1 MTQAERFSLATHLYV
16 RLRRSSGRVVDAVWM
31 AQNDEYAQEILRLAA
46 NDADPETRNLVLR
59 FQALLGGG
67 KPAGRRAA
75 PAPAAKP
82 TPESEASQQQHY
94 IGTLR

>member
-31 AQNDEYAQEILRLAA
+31 AQNDEYAHEILRLAT
-46 NDADPETRNLVLR
+46 NDPDPETQNLVQR
-59 FQALLGGG
+59 FQVLLGVRPAPR
-67 KPAGRRAA
+67 KPA
-75 PAPAAKP
+75 PAPARQ
-82 TPESEASQQQHY
+82 ASVEPDVAQHY

>member
-31 AQNDEYAQEILRLAA
+31 AQNDEYAHEILRLAA
-46 NDADPETRNLVLR
+46 SDPDPETQSLVQR
-59 FQALLGGG
+59 FHALLG
-67 KPAGRRAA
+67 KPPARR
-75 PAPAAKP
+75 PAPAAAP
-82 TPESEASQQQHY
+82 ARAAESDASQHY

>member
-46 NDADPETRNLVLR
+46 NDPDPETQNLVKR
-59 FQALLGGG
+59 FQSLIGSG
-67 KPAGRRAA
+67 KPAPRRGA
-75 PAPAAKP
+75 PAPAAQ
-82 TPESEASQQQHY
+82 TADAEVSQHY

>member
-31 AQNDEYAQEILRLAA
+31 AQNDEYAYEILRLAA
-46 NDADPETRNLVLR
+46 NDPDPETQNLVQR
-59 FQALLGGG
+59 FQALLGGRSG
-67 KPAGRRAA
+67 ARKPAAA
-75 PAPAAKP
+75 PAAAR
-82 TPESEASQQQHY
+82 QQAVEPDVAAHY

>member
-31 AQNDEYAQEILRLAA
+31 AQNDEYAHEILRLAA
-46 NDADPETRNLVLR
+46 SDPDPETQNLVQR
-59 FQALLGGG
+59 FLGLLGGRAPAR
-67 KPAGRRAA
+67 KPA
-75 PAPAAKP
+75 PAPARQA
-82 TPESEASQQQHY
+82 TAEADVAQQHY

>member
-31 AQNDEYAQEILRLAA
+31 AQNDEYAHEILRLAA
-46 NDADPETRNLVLR
+46 NDADPETQNLVQR

-67 KPAGRRAA
+67 RPAPRRPA

-82 TPESEASQQQHY
+82 TAEAEASQQHY

>member
-31 AQNDEYAQEILRLAA
+31 AQNDEYAHEILRLAA
-46 NDADPETRNLVLR
+46 NDPDPETQNLAQR
-59 FQALLGGG
+59 FHGLLGSRGAPR
-67 KPAGRRAA
+67 K
-75 PAPAAKP
+75 PAPARQAAVEP
-82 TPESEASQQQHY
+82 DVAAHY

>member
-31 AQNDEYAQEILRLAA
+31 AQNDEYAHEILRLAA
-46 NDADPETRNLVLR
+46 GDPDAETQNLVQR
-59 FQALLGGG
+59 FYALLGTRSATR
-67 KPAGRRAA
+67 KPA
-75 PAPAAKP
+75 PAPARPAP
-82 TPESEASQQQHY
+82 VVETEVAQHY

>member
-31 AQNDEYAQEILRLAA
+31 AQNDEYAREILKLAA
-46 NDADPETRNLVLR
+46 VDPDAETQSLVQR
-59 FQALLGGG
+59 FEALLGGRPVQR
-67 KPAGRRAA
+67 KPATAA
-75 PAPAAKP
+75 AAAAAA
-82 TPESEASQQQHY
+82 ESETAQNY

>member
-31 AQNDEYAQEILRLAA
+31 AQNDEYAHEILRLAA
-46 NDADPETRNLVLR
+46 SDPDPETQNLVQR
-59 FQALLGGG
+59 FHTLLG
-67 KPAGRRAA
+67 KPPARRPA
-75 PAPAAKP
+75 PAPAPARAV
-82 TPESEASQQQHY
+82 ESDTSQHY

>member
-31 AQNDEYAQEILRLAA
+31 AQNDEYAHEILRLAA
-46 NDADPETRNLVLR
+46 NDPDPETQNLVLR
-59 FQALLGGG
+59 FQALIGGRPMPPR
-67 KPAGRRAA
+67 KPA
-75 PAPAAKP
+75 PAPAPVRAVE
-82 TPESEASQQQHY
+82 TAETAQQHY

>member
-31 AQNDEYAQEILRLAA
+31 AQNDEYANEILRLAA
-46 NDADPETRNLVLR
+46 NDPDPETQNLVQR
-59 FQALLGGG
+59 FQSLIGGRPAAR
-67 KPAGRRAA
+67 KPAPPPARQGAA
-75 PAPAAKP
+75 EA
-82 TPESEASQQQHY
+82 ESAQHY

>member
-31 AQNDEYAQEILRLAA
+31 AQNDEYAHEILRLAA
-46 NDADPETRNLVLR
+46 SDPDPETQNLVQR
-59 FQALLGGG
+59 FYGLIGGRSAPR
-67 KPAGRRAA
+67 KPAA
-75 PAPAAKP
+75 AAKQAAV
-82 TPESEASQQQHY
+82 ESDVAAHY